1 MRTTITLDPD
11 VEQMLKKV
19 LRERDVTFKEAV
31 NDALR
36 DGLRGT
42 SSGGKRTRFRQQTF
56 SLGTGQA
63 FRWDK
68 ALEMASAIEDEE
80 VIRKMAMRK

>member
-11 VEQMLKKV
+11 VEQLLRGV

-31 NDALR
+31 NEALR
-36 DGLRGT
+36 IGLRGVPR
-42 SSGGKRTRFRQQTF
+42 KRTRFRQRTF
-56 SLGTGQA
+56 SLGAGKA

-80 VIRKMAMRK
+80 IIRKMALRK

>member
-11 VEQMLKKV
+11 VEQLLKNV
-19 LRERDVTFKEAV
+19 LRQHDVTFKEAV
-31 NDALR
+31 NEALR
-36 DGLRGT
+36 AGLRGT
-42 SSGGKRTRFRQQTF
+42 TPGKQRRFRQRTF

-68 ALEMASAIEDEE
+68 ALDMASDIEDEE
-80 VIRKMAMRK
+80 IIRKMTLRK

>member
-11 VEQMLKKV
+11 VEQMLKNV

-36 DGLRGT
+36 AGLKGT
-42 SSGGKRTRFRQQTF
+42 TGKRTLFRQRTF
-56 SLGTGQA
+56 ALGTGQG
-63 FRWDK
+63 FSWDK

-80 VIRKMAMRK
+80 LIRKMALRK

>member
-11 VEQMLKKV
+11 VEQMLKNV

-31 NDALR
+31 NEALR
-36 DGLRGT
+36 AGLKGSIT
-42 SSGGKRTRFRQQTF
+42 KRSRFRQRSF
-56 SLGTGQA
+56 ALGAGKA

-80 VIRKMAMRK
+80 LVRKLALRK

>member
-11 VEQMLKKV
+11 VEQLLKNV

-36 DGLRGT
+36 AGLSGT
-42 SSGGKRTRFRQQTF
+42 TTGKRTRFRQRTF

-68 ALEMASAIEDEE
+68 ALDMASAIEDEE
-80 VIRKMAMRK
+80 IIRKMMLRK

>member
-11 VEQMLKKV
+11 VEQMLKNV

-36 DGLRGT
+36 AGLKGAT
-42 SSGGKRTRFRQQTF
+42 GKRPRFRQRTF
-56 SLGTGQA
+56 SLGAGQP

-68 ALEMASAIEDEE
+68 ALEMASALEDEE
-80 VIRKMAMRK
+80 LMRKMALRK

>member
-11 VEQMLKKV
+11 VEQLLKNV
-19 LRERDVTFKEAV
+19 LRDRDVTFKEAV
-31 NDALR
+31 NEALR
-36 DGLRGT
+36 AGLKGT
-42 SSGGKRTRFRQQTF
+42 TGRRTRFRQRTF
-56 SLGTGQA
+56 SLGTGKA

-80 VIRKMAMRK
+80 IVRKMALRK

>member
-11 VEQMLKKV
+11 VEQMLKSV
-19 LRERDVTFKEAV
+19 VREREVTFKKAV

-36 DGLRGT
+36 AGLKGAT
-42 SSGGKRTRFRQQTF
+42 GKRTRFRQRTF
-56 SLGTGQA
+56 SLGTGQQ

-68 ALEMASAIEDEE
+68 ALDMASSLEDEE
-80 VIRKMAMRK
+80 LMLKMALRK

>member
-11 VEQMLKKV
+11 VEQMLKSV

-31 NDALR
+31 NEALR
-36 DGLRGT
+36 AGLKGST
-42 SSGGKRTRFRQQTF
+42 AKRTRFHQRTF
-56 SLGTGQA
+56 ALGTGKA

-80 VIRKMAMRK
+80 LTRKMALRK